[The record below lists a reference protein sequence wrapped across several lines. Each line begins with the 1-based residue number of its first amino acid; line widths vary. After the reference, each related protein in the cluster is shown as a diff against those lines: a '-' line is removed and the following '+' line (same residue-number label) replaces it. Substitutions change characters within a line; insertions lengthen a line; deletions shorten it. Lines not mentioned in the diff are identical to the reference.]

1 MEMQP
6 VTDPELIKKL
16 DAERIKKTVT
26 EEGVTE
32 GRKAVTDPELIK
44 KLDANRSKKTTEG
57 GFFSSIG
64 DFFTGTKRTEYP
76 DLPEIGDL
84 DKGVSEM
91 QKFKIATGLLL
102 TPSQNAQLEIVQ
114 TQVPGTSVLTDKFD
128 NPIVVFPD
136 GQSFYLNKPGA
147 SLQDVVQTTSQMLQY
162 MGAFGAVAK
171 KFGGSLLQKVVT
183 QGAAGAGVSVA
194 QDLAAM
200 QLGAKEIDTTKAV
213 VSAVIP
219 MVFEGA
225 SPLVRAVLPK
235 LFKNPV
241 FSTVDDA
248 TGEIILTEKGKKAAQ
263 AAGIDLSVVN
273 QDFIRNFTREL
284 GRGSEARLAS
294 QQAGAGQFNF
304 KLSRGQA
311 MGDDEA
317 VASLFEAAKG
327 SFGPENQTLARN
339 FLKQQNIDIETSAKG
354 LLDRFNKGDFE
365 IETLEGA
372 GQVLFD
378 SLKRNF
384 RKASDKV
391 ETAYNLVDKDAVY
404 TGSKSN
410 IQVLNASTQKAVQE
424 ATNVVS
430 PKLTPSTIE
439 SFKVINN
446 FVNKV
451 KKGVT
456 VEGQSTTKN
465 INPTFFN
472 DFETTRKTLSN
483 LIQTSAN
490 KTDKRNTLSI
500 LKEFDKVYDDAI
512 DNALFGSGNNPN
524 ALKAIFNARETF
536 KNRQKL
542 FGINDKVAGGLKIK
556 DNAGKVIN
564 KILEEADVT
573 PLKTINYIFGQGQLG
588 LKNESLTI
596 VKRLKDIFGVEGKDL
611 GKQASTNADF
621 QALRTA
627 TFDKLI
633 ADSVKN
639 NKFSPESFVKQW
651 ETVSVKN
658 KYLLN
663 ELFTQPEI
671 KLIDTFVK
679 EVRKTFVPKDLMNYS
694 NTASALARL
703 TQYTGR
709 ALAGIVG
716 FKLAN
721 IQGLLAARGAVDNAR
736 NIFSEKAAKKLI
748 SKEISSDLNYIDPG
762 SRNILGGVIGTVQEI
777 LGQTEKIGA
786 PRVPLGLFPSSQ
798 PQPTKQEPRT
808 EVPILDRNVM
818 TAATTPT
825 AMTLQPT
832 DRSQQY
838 AGLFPFDVTGQQ
850 IARQG

>member
-16 DAERIKKTVT
+16 DAERTKKTVI

-44 KLDANRSKKTTEG
+44 KLDNERTKKTIGEG
-57 GFFSSIG
+57 LLSSIG
-64 DFFTGTKRTEYP
+64 NFFTGTKTTEYP
-76 DLPEIGDL
+76 DLPEIGEL
-84 DKGVSEM
+84 NKGVSEM
-91 QKFKIATGLLL
+91 QKFKIASGLFL
-102 TPSQNAQLEIVQ
+102 TPSQKAQAEIVQ
-114 TQVPGTSVLTDKFD
+114 AQIPGTSVLTDKFD
-128 NPIVVFPD
+128 NPIVVLPD

-147 SLQDVVQTTSQMLQY
+147 SMQDVLGTTSQILQY
-162 MGAFGAVAK
+162 VGAFGAVAK
-171 KFGGSLLQKVVT
+171 KFGQSYLQKILA
-183 QGAAGAGVSVA
+183 QGATGAGVSVA
-194 QDLAAM
+194 QDVAAKP
-200 QLGAKEIDTTKAV
+200 LGATEVDTTKAI
-213 VSAVIP
+213 VSAAIP
-219 MVFEGA
+219 MAFETA
-225 SPLVRAVLPK
+225 SPVVRAILPK

-248 TGEIILTEKGKKAAQ
+248 TGEVTLTEKGKKAAQ
-263 AAGIDLSVVN
+263 AAGIDLNVVN
-273 QDFIRNFTREL
+273 QDFIRNFVREL
-284 GRGSEARLAS
+284 GKGSEAKLAS

-304 KLSRGQA
+304 RLSRGQA
-311 MGDDEA
+311 AGDDEA
-317 VASLFEAAKG
+317 VATLFEAAKG
-327 SFGPENQTLARN
+327 SFGPDNQVLARN

-354 LLDRFNKGDFE
+354 LLDKFNKGDFE

-384 RKASDKV
+384 KKASDKV
-391 ETAYNLVDKDAVY
+391 DTAYNLVDKDAVY
-404 TGSKSN
+404 TGPKSN
-410 IQVLNASTQKAVQE
+410 IEVLKASSQKAVQE

-490 KTDKRNTLSI
+490 KTDKKNTVAV
-500 LKEFDKVYDDAI
+500 LKEFDKIYDDTI

-536 KNRQKL
+536 KNKQKL
-542 FGINDKVAGGLKIK
+542 FGLNDKVAGGVKIK
-556 DNAGKVIN
+556 DDAGKVIN
-564 KILEEADVT
+564 KILNEPDVT

-588 LKNESLTI
+588 LKNESLTV
-596 VKRLKDIFGVEGKDL
+596 VKRLKDIFGVEGKDFA
-611 GKQASTNADF
+611 KQASTNQDF

-627 TFDKLI
+627 SFDKLI

-639 NKFSPESFVKQW
+639 GKFSPQSFVKQW
-651 ETVSVKN
+651 ETVSSKN

-671 KLIDTFVK
+671 KTIDTFVK
-679 EVRKTFVPKDLMNYS
+679 EVRKTFVPKDLANYS
-694 NTASALARL
+694 NTASALSKIV
-703 TQYTGR
+703 QQVGR
-709 ALAGIVG
+709 GLAGIIG
-716 FKLAN
+716 FKAGN
-721 IQGLLAARGAVDNAR
+721 IQGLLVARGAVDR
-736 NIFSEKAAKKLI
+736 FKDVYSQKAAKKLI

-762 SRNILGGVIGTVQEI
+762 SRNILGGVTGTIQEL
-777 LGQTEKIGA
+777 LGEIEAVRA
-786 PRVPLGLFPSSQ
+786 PRVPLGLFPKSQ
-798 PQPTKQEPRT
+798 TQPTNQEPRT

-825 AMTLQPT
+825 ATTLQPA